1 MKKIYFDMDGTVAD
15 LYGEKDWLNN
25 LRNEHKGSFIN
36 LRPLVDMNELAMVCH
51 QLMNLG
57 YSFGVITWLP
67 MGASY
72 EFERVCEEEKRAWV
86 EEFMPWVSEFYAQSY
101 GVPKQY
107 APSKRAAEM
116 ILVDDNAEVRAMW
129 NTEVQRSS
137 IDATQDII
145 KELRKL
151 LDN

>member
-15 LYGEKDWLNN
+15 LYGEKNWLDN
-25 LRNEHKGSFIN
+25 LRKEVCGSFIN
-36 LRPLVDMNELAMVCH
+36 LRPLVDMTELAMVCH

-67 MGASY
+67 MDASY

>member
-15 LYGEKDWLNN
+15 LYGEKNWLNN
-25 LRNEHKGSFIN
+25 LRNEREGSFIN

-86 EEFMPWVSEFYAQSY
+86 EEFMPWVSEFYTQSY

-151 LDN
+151 LDS

>member
-15 LYGEKDWLNN
+15 LYGEKNWLNN
-25 LRNEHKGSFIN
+25 LRNECEGSFIN

>member
-25 LRNEHKGSFIN
+25 LRNERKGSFIN

>member
-15 LYGEKDWLNN
+15 LYGEKNWLNN
-25 LRNEHKGSFIN
+25 LRNEREGSFIN

-145 KELRKL
+145 KELKKL